1 MKLFQ
6 RGQQPQ
12 GIYLHPAEDSAVRI
26 AAENLV
32 QDVEKV
38 CGVRPAITHDV
49 QEAVIVI
56 GTREH
61 LADAPITWSPVTDE
75 EGLPRWEGY
84 VMQASG
90 GHLYLA
96 GNDRRGAIYAVYD
109 LCARMGVSPWY
120 DLADVPVK
128 EKDLV
133 EWDDAEHVADWPQ
146 VKYRGIFL
154 NDEEELDAWARLRGG
169 ESTIGPKT
177 YARIF
182 ELILRLRG
190 NYIWPAMHVNAF
202 NMDAENGRLA
212 QRMGVVT
219 GTSHCDMLHRSNQ
232 NEWKPWVKAKGYE
245 GLQYDY
251 TLPGENRERLM
262 EYWRE
267 SLQQNRDCECCYT
280 VGMRGIHDSGFVT
293 AGLEGVSEEELLSRQ
308 RALLEE
314 IMAAQRELI
323 AQEIPGGRPPQ
334 AFVPYKEVLPIYDSG
349 LNVPEDVTLI
359 WVDDNHGYMRR
370 YPNAQEQKRPG
381 GNGVYYHSSYW
392 APPGMSYLFL
402 GSIPLAHIGNEMKK
416 CYEQGIQ
423 TIWVDNVGA
432 LKPLEQETEYFLRC
446 AWDAGREDSVTQDA
460 PRFLREMVARDF
472 SVDCSKMAEI
482 SARFAQ
488 LSNLCKPEHMR
499 SRCFS
504 QTAYGDEA
512 AVRLNE
518 MHRLTRRAEEI
529 AERLPRREK
538 DAFYEL
544 FLVRMQAAT
553 CIAAAYYYADRSVMA
568 YDLGAMGTAD
578 SCFAKSRA
586 WDDRKRMILHYYN
599 EVLAGGKWQG
609 ILTPEDF
616 PPPPLELY
624 PACKPALTIGE
635 SKLVLSVPDWGTE
648 GLPFTAPEDVR
659 FFDLMNTGLKPISV
673 TLAAT
678 DGVQISVTEGTVRD
692 EMRVMVRMPEQ
703 TQGEVTVTAGGQTL
717 HIPLIRAVAAAH
729 LPIDQAANMASFRLI
744 RDIGRGRGDAI
755 ETLPSVSPDAPARV
769 HFDISVP
776 QDGPV
781 EVEVLRFLT
790 LNSTGKLRFR
800 VYLDDQMQDVESTV
814 TDEWLGDW
822 RNAAVEDGEKLHVR
836 FEHVKQG
843 THRMKV
849 EALDPYL
856 TLCGC
861 NVYFAPRQ
869 ACRLGYGLL
878 NGNAALPDAD
888 PARIDRLL
896 GLQCSDVPH
905 PYMVYAGDRFW
916 TQDLLYACNERYRPV
931 TLGKPANWYDGQGH
945 KDIPGRVYGG
955 IVTEADGHLAWE
967 TMNALAQSENAW
979 MTDGADGTCWQHRQA
994 ETLGRSGLAMWL
1006 PADTNR
1012 PARENAP
1019 HIHYRIHCAQTAV
1032 YHIWVL
1038 ARYDDEQH
1046 FGCWF
1051 ELDGTDVS
1059 ATATLCRDHFHTYRT
1074 VYQWCW
1080 QKVITMQVDA
1090 GEHVFSIA
1098 ADKPGTALARVYMTT
1113 GDENPLLDGQWQ
1125 ESHAE

>member
-6 RGQQPQ
+6 RGQHPRS
-12 GIYLHPAEDSAVRI
+12 IYLHPAENSAVRI
-26 AAENLV
+26 AAENLAR
-32 QDVEKV
+32 DVEKV
-38 CGVRPAITHDV
+38 CGVRPVITHNV
-49 QEAVIVI
+49 QDAVIIV
-56 GTREH
+56 GTRAH
-61 LADAPITWSPVTDE
+61 LTDAPIDWSPIVD
-75 EGLPRWEGY
+75 GQGFPRWEGY
-84 VMQASG
+84 LMQPAQQR
-90 GHLYLA
+90 LYLA

-109 LCARMGVSPWY
+109 LCVRMGVSPWY

-128 EKDLV
+128 EKDLI

-154 NDEEELDAWARLRGG
+154 NDEEELDAWTRLRGG
-169 ESTIGPKT
+169 ERTIGPKT

-182 ELILRLRG
+182 ELILRLKG

-212 QRMGVVT
+212 QRMGIVT

-232 NEWKPWVKAKGYE
+232 NEWKPWVKAKGYD

-251 TLPGENRERLM
+251 TIPGENRERLL

-293 AGLEGVSEEELLSRQ
+293 AGLTGVCEEELLSRQ

-314 IMAAQRELI
+314 IISAQRKLI
-323 AQEIPGGRPPQ
+323 AEGIPGSRPPQ

-349 LNVPEDVTLI
+349 LNVPDDVTLI

-370 YPNAQEQKRPG
+370 YPNAQEQQRPG

-402 GSIPLAHIGNEMKK
+402 GSIPLSHIGNEMKK
-416 CYEQGIQ
+416 CYEQGIR

-446 AWDAGREDSVTQDA
+446 AWEAGREDSVTLDA
-460 PRFLREMVARDF
+460 PRFLREMTARDF
-472 SVDCSKMAEI
+472 STDLSEMAEI
-482 SARFAQ
+482 SVRFTQ

-512 AVRLNE
+512 AARLNE
-518 MHRLTRRAEEI
+518 MQRLTRRTEEI
-529 AERLPRREK
+529 YTKLPRREK

-544 FLVRMQAAT
+544 FLVRMHAAA
-553 CIAAAYYYADRSVMA
+553 CIAASYYYADRSVMA

-578 SCFAKSRA
+578 ACFAKSRA
-586 WDDRKRMILHYYN
+586 WDARKRMVLHYYN

-624 PACKPALTIGE
+624 PACKPALTITE
-635 SKLVLSVPDWGTE
+635 SKLALSIPDWGVQ
-648 GLPFTAPEDVR
+648 GLPFSQEADVR
-659 FFDLMNTGLKPISV
+659 FFDLLNTGLEPVSV
-673 TLAAT
+673 TLDT
-678 DGVQISVTEGTVRD
+678 SEGVQLSATEGIVRD
-692 EMRVMVRMPEQ
+692 EMRVMVRMPHQ
-703 TQGEVTVTAGGQTL
+703 MQGNVTITAGAQTL
-717 HIPLIRAVAAAH
+717 HVPLIRAVPAVH
-729 LPIDQAANMASFRLI
+729 LSIEQAADLAGFRLI
-744 RDIGRGRGDAI
+744 PNIGRGRGNAI
-755 ETLPSVSPDAPARV
+755 EALPTVSPDAPACI
-769 HFDISVP
+769 HFDVNVP
-776 QDGPV
+776 QEGPV
-781 EVEVLRFLT
+781 EVELVRFLT
-790 LNSTGKLRFR
+790 LSSTGKLRFR
-800 VYLDDQMQDVESTV
+800 VSMSEQSHTVESAV
-814 TDEWLGDW
+814 TDEWLGNW

-836 FEHVKQG
+836 FEQVKKG

-861 NVYFAPRQ
+861 NVYFTPRQ
-869 ACRLGYGLL
+869 MCRLGYGLL
-878 NGNAALPDAD
+878 DGNAAMPDAD

-896 GLQCSDVPH
+896 GLQDIPH
-905 PYMVYAGDRFW
+905 PYVVYAGDRFW
-916 TQDLLYACNERYRPV
+916 TQDLVYARNERYRPQV
-931 TLGKPANWYDGQGH
+931 LAAPVNWYDGQGR

-955 IVTEADGHLAWE
+955 IVTETDGHLAWE

-979 MTDGADGTCWQHRQA
+979 MTAGADGAAWEHRQA
-994 ETLGRSGLAMWL
+994 ETLGRSGLAMWM
-1006 PADTNR
+1006 PADAKR
-1012 PARENAP
+1012 PALENAP
-1019 HIHYRIHCAQTAV
+1019 RLHYRIQCAQTAV
-1032 YHIWVL
+1032 YHIWLL

-1046 FGCWF
+1046 FGCRF
-1051 ELDGTDVS
+1051 ELDGTDIS
-1059 ATATLCRDHFHTYRT
+1059 ATAILCRDHFHTYRT

-1080 QKVITMQVDA
+1080 QKVITVKADA

-1098 ADKPGTALARVYMTT
+1098 ADKPGTALARIYMTT
-1113 GDENPLLDGQWQ
+1113 GNENPPLDDAWQ
-1125 ESHAE
+1125 ESRAE